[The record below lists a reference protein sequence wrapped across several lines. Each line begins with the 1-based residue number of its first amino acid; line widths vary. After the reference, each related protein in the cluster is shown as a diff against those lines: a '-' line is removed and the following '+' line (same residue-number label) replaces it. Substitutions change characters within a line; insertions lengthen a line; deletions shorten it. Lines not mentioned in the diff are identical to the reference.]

1 MDPILLSNNQ
11 SALAKVL
18 TGKESSLAPLVHK
31 KAAPFRNVVVKRMH
45 LPITAASDNTSQSVA
60 IPRYGLVSQVFLR
73 ITVQAPAGL
82 ANPGDQ
88 ALADGWAYSL
98 FDSVT
103 ISSHG
108 KVISTVPALAAFEYA
123 NRVGDNEGKASGW
136 AHVDGTS
143 DTGSTDLKASKF
155 VTAIL
160 PLPFGLMAQ
169 LGDCIDTTFLEAL
182 DLTISWNQGFSAAV
196 QDNLAQSVK
205 PADSPDITIV
215 TSASNR
221 DSLGVN
227 IPGTGFEITYFQ
239 MGAQDMQEL
248 STMKYASPDS
258 TMPKS
263 NLYMNYFAES
273 RVTVAPSAE
282 NTIEVELPIHCKSN
296 IVKSYIF
303 LRQEGGDDATAYGK
317 LHQIDNVELFCNGTR
332 YWSMDNRLAYTQQL
346 MLKNSLAVHAPV
358 AADNKIM
365 RICYN
370 LQDNP
375 SRQNSGMAS
384 FRNVSSPCYKIKFN
398 NAGTS
403 VTAALKFRVYVVH
416 EVLTITSFDASNG
429 QIQNALSL

>member
-73 ITVQAPAGL
+73 ITVQAPADL
-82 ANPGDQ
+82 GDGQ
-88 ALADGWAYSL
+88 TLADGWAYSL

-108 KVISTVPALAAFEYA
+108 KVISTVPSLAAFEYA
-123 NRVGDNEGKASGW
+123 NRVGDTEGKASGW

-143 DTGSTDLKASKF
+143 DLAALKASQF

-169 LGDCIDTTFLEAL
+169 LGDCLDTTFLEAL

-196 QDNLAQSVK
+196 NENLAQSVK
-205 PADSPDITIV
+205 PADSSNVTIV
-215 TSASNR
+215 TTASNR
-221 DSLGVN
+221 DGFGVT

-273 RVTVAPSAE
+273 RVTVAPSTE
-282 NTIEVELPIHCKSN
+282 NTIEVELPINCKSN

-303 LRQEGGDDATAYGK
+303 LRKEGGAPETAFGS
-317 LHQIDNVELFCNGTR
+317 LHKIDNVELFCNGTR

-398 NAGTS
+398 NALLS